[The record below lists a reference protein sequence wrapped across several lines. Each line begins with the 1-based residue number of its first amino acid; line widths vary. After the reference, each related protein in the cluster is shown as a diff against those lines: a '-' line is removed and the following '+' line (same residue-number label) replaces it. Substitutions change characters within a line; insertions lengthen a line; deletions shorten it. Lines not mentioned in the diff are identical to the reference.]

1 MFMIINTIKK
11 EEKIITK
18 NYALQLR
25 ESLKSIKE
33 LLWHETKQTVQ
44 VSVLLNTLFIFI
56 FTQYSLSVHVCFEC
70 M

>member
-1 MFMIINTIKK
+1 MFMIINTHSKK
-11 EEKIITK
+11 KKKK

-44 VSVLLNTLFIFI
+44 VSVLLNTLFFFF